1 MAAALERVCIIGSGN
16 WGTAIARIVGAN
28 GACRAGA
35 VGQPCPA
42 RCARSMVCTRQR
54 RAVVSW
60 CVPSVMVALRRAPCR
75 QCAAAVA
82 GGQGRGR
89 AVMRAGC
96 WIRRR
101 CAITIVPCLPSPWS
115 LPCARCVVT
124 RDSCVCVC
132 MVDGPRVVCVRVCV
146 MCAPREC
153 PVHPS
158 LTSSVP
164 VAGAATTNTT
174 TTVTTPTTATTPRL
188 APVTLPSAPA
198 WTHPAARLANVDTT
212 VQVRWHRRTADELP
226 PRAHTRARRVS
237 CAVPSDVGVRGDVQ
251 GQEADGDHQREARER
266 EVPAWRQHPRQ
277 RGRQPGPG
285 GRRHRRLAAGL
296 RAAAPGEHV
305 GMASGSHVH
314 RRWRH
319 MVVCDDW
326 LL

>member
-1 MAAALERVCIIGSGN
+1 MSPVRGSG
-16 WGTAIARIVGAN
+16 GGRARAWP
-28 GACRAGA
+28 CRHARGVLDPPPLCHHHCA
-35 VGQPCPA
+35 VPALAVVAAVCSMCGDA
-42 RCARSMVCTRQR
+42 RCMCMWFVC
-54 RAVVSW
+54 
-60 CVPSVMVALRRAPCR
+60 
-75 QCAAAVA
+75 
-82 GGQGRGR
+82 
-89 AVMRAGC
+89 
-96 WIRRR
+96 
-101 CAITIVPCLPSPWS
+101 
-115 LPCARCVVT
+115 
-124 RDSCVCVC
+124 
-132 MVDGPRVVCVRVCV
+132 VCV

-212 VQVRWHRRTADELP
+212 VQVRWRRRTADELP